1 MAISY
6 IDRLEAR
13 AFRAGI
19 QKNSD
24 KALNWFKKEV
34 ADMSNINR
42 RDLLKD
48 DAFKIRSR
56 TLPGRMFMY
65 FYDPKHK
72 KTLPYYDRFPLI
84 FMVEKAN
91 GGFYG
96 LNLHYLPPK
105 QRAILF
111 DRLNDYTSNKRYDIT
126 TRLRLNYKVLKQ
138 ASKLAFYKPCFKH
151 YLSANVRSKL
161 VEVPADNWETVLF
174 MPTENF
180 KKKNKKKSVSTIWT
194 DSRKMI

>member
-34 ADMSNINR
+34 ADMININR

-174 MPTENF
+174 MPTQMF
-180 KKKNKKKSVSTIWT
+180 KKKSVSTIWT

>member
-6 IDRLEAR
+6 IDRVEAQ
-13 AFRAGI
+13 AFRAGVE
-19 QKNSD
+19 KNSD
-24 KALNWFKKEV
+24 KSLQWFKTQLKG
-34 ADMSNINR
+34 MKNINR
-42 RDLLKD
+42 RALLKD
-48 DAFKIRSR
+48 DAFKVRSK

-65 FYDPKHK
+65 FYDPKNK

-105 QRAILF
+105 QRALLF
-111 DRLNDYTSNKRYDIT
+111 DKLMQYSSNKRYDIT
-126 TRLRLNYKVLKQ
+126 TRLRLNYQMLKQ
-138 ASKLAFYKPCFKH
+138 ASKLSFFKPCFKH
-151 YLSANVRSKL
+151 YLTDHVRSQL
-161 VEVPADNWETVLF
+161 IEVPADNWETVLF

-180 KKKNKKKSVSTIWT
+180 KKKSVGTVWT

>member
-6 IDRLEAR
+6 IDRVEAQ
-13 AFRAGI
+13 AFRAGVE
-19 QKNSD
+19 KNSD
-24 KALNWFKKEV
+24 KSLQWFKTQLKG
-34 ADMSNINR
+34 MKNINR
-42 RDLLKD
+42 RALLKD
-48 DAFKIRSR
+48 DAFKVRSK

-65 FYDPKHK
+65 FYDPKNK

-105 QRAILF
+105 QRAFLF
-111 DRLNDYTSNKRYDIT
+111 DKLMQYSSNKRYDIT
-126 TRLRLNYKVLKQ
+126 TRLRLNYQMLKQ
-138 ASKLAFYKPCFKH
+138 ASKLSFFKPCFKH
-151 YLSANVRSKL
+151 YLTDHVRSQL
-161 VEVPADNWETVLF
+161 IEVPADNWETVLF
-174 MPTENF
+174 MSTENF
-180 KKKNKKKSVSTIWT
+180 KKKSVGTVWT

>member
-161 VEVPADNWETVLF
+161 VEVQADNWETVLF
-174 MPTENF
+174 MPTQMF
-180 KKKNKKKSVSTIWT
+180 KKKSVSTIWT

>member
-174 MPTENF
+174 MPTQMF
-180 KKKNKKKSVSTIWT
+180 KKKSVSTIWT

>member
-84 FMVEKAN
+84 F
-91 GGFYG
+91 
-96 LNLHYLPPK
+96 
-105 QRAILF
+105 R
-111 DRLNDYTSNKRYDIT
+111 
-126 TRLRLNYKVLKQ
+126 
-138 ASKLAFYKPCFKH
+138 
-151 YLSANVRSKL
+151 
-161 VEVPADNWETVLF
+161 
-174 MPTENF
+174 
-180 KKKNKKKSVSTIWT
+180 
-194 DSRKMI
+194 

>member
-6 IDRLEAR
+6 IDRVEAQ
-13 AFRAGI
+13 AFRAGVE
-19 QKNSD
+19 KNTNKS
-24 KALNWFKKEV
+24 LQWFKTQLKG
-34 ADMSNINR
+34 MKNINR
-42 RDLLKD
+42 RALLKD
-48 DAFKIRSR
+48 EAFKVRSK

-65 FYDPKHK
+65 FYDPKNK

-111 DRLNDYTSNKRYDIT
+111 DKLMQYSSNKRYDIT
-126 TRLRLNYKVLKQ
+126 TRLRLNYQLLKQ
-138 ASKLAFYKPCFKH
+138 ASKLAFFKPCFKH
-151 YLSANVRSKL
+151 YLTDHVRSQL
-161 VEVPADNWETVLF
+161 IEVPADNWETVLF

-180 KKKNKKKSVSTIWT
+180 MKKSVGTVWT

>member
-6 IDRLEAR
+6 IDRVEAQ
-13 AFRAGI
+13 AFRAGVE
-19 QKNSD
+19 KNTNKS
-24 KALNWFKKEV
+24 LQWFKTQLKG
-34 ADMSNINR
+34 MKNINR
-42 RDLLKD
+42 RALLKD
-48 DAFKIRSR
+48 EAFKVRSK

-65 FYDPKHK
+65 FYDPKNK

-111 DRLNDYTSNKRYDIT
+111 DKLMQYSSNKRYDIT
-126 TRLRLNYKVLKQ
+126 TRLRLNYQLLKQ
-138 ASKLAFYKPCFKH
+138 ASKLAFFKPCFKH
-151 YLSANVRSKL
+151 YLTDHVRSQL
-161 VEVPADNWETVLF
+161 IEVPADNWETVLF

-180 KKKNKKKSVSTIWT
+180 KKKSVGTVWT